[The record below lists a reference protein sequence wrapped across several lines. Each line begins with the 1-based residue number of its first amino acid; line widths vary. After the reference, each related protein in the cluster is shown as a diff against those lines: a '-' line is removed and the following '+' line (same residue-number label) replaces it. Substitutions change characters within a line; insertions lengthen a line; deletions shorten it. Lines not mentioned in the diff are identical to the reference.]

1 MSKIPPIPL
10 GLPFALTSVGSCISE
25 VYNFLRL
32 HPLTVKLK
40 NDWSSSTTQSSSSHL
55 PFYNEI
61 DNSLKSSLTDTQ
73 YAELL
78 RHINVYINT
87 VIKDKIAAPH
97 ESKLSTETS
106 QLIGSIIKE
115 NIINY
120 KYTLNPADIERIAG
134 IVKDRLV
141 GELDSKNDNSPFTLS
156 QVNLEEIS
164 SAVKADL
171 LKESFMTEVATE
183 SRADIDEIVFQI
195 ISSPKLFDIVDQRV
209 LAMKTDTSALI
220 ASQEL
225 MIQKLRD
232 EITQINSR
240 LVDGFSSN
248 KDFKLSMEQLRSH
261 QDTLA
266 AEVGRLE
273 RANSDKL
280 DGLLEHI
287 DLKISALNAKQ
298 NSAIDLHIREV
309 LMGIMGFKDTDGKA
323 LNNDDIENWVR
334 NIFVAKEYLEQRLA
348 ELTLNLSKVVKVEIN
363 LSAETLMKEIT
374 ERIKQDTITVIERN
388 NEQLLVKSAE
398 AAASVSAR
406 VGGQLNEED
415 IKRIVQA
422 AMAVYDADKTGL
434 VDYALESAGGEIIS
448 TRYVQCVHMLG
459 SYIHKDWF
467 LKLNTHGAAILNTS

>member
-10 GLPFALTSVGSCISE
+10 GLPIALTTVGSYISE

-32 HPLTVKLK
+32 HPLTVNWK
-40 NDWSSSTTQSSSSHL
+40 NGWSSSTSQSSSSHL
-55 PFYNEI
+55 PLYNEI

-87 VIKDKIAAPH
+87 VIKDKVAVPH
-97 ESKLSTETS
+97 ENKVSKETS

-120 KYTLNPADIERIAG
+120 KYTLNTADIERIAG
-134 IVKDRLV
+134 IVKERLV
-141 GELDSKNDNSPFTLS
+141 GELDSKHANSPFTLS

-164 SAVKADL
+164 RAVKADL
-171 LKESFMTEVATE
+171 LKESKMNDGTKKL
-183 SRADIDEIVFQI
+183 RIDIDEIVFQI

-209 LAMKTDTSALI
+209 LAIKTDTSALI

-232 EITQINSR
+232 EITQISSR
-240 LVDGFSSN
+240 LADGLNSN
-248 KDFKLSMEQLRSH
+248 NDFKLSVEQLRSH
-261 QDTLA
+261 QDKLY
-266 AEVGRLE
+266 EEIGRLD
-273 RANSDKL
+273 RSNSDKL
-280 DGLLEHI
+280 DGLLDQI
-287 DLKISALNAKQ
+287 DLKISVLSEKQ
-298 NSAIDLHIREV
+298 NNAIDIHIREV
-309 LMGIMGFKDTDGKA
+309 LMGIMGYKGSNGKA

-348 ELTLNLSKVVKVEIN
+348 ELTLNINEVVKVEIN
-363 LSAETLMKEIT
+363 LSAETLMKEIS

-388 NEQLLVKSAE
+388 NEQILVKSAE
-398 AAASVSAR
+398 AAASFGAKASA
-406 VGGQLNEED
+406 GGQLNEED

-422 AMAVYDADKTGL
+422 AMTVYDADKTGL

-448 TRYVQCVHMLG
+448 TRYVHWVHIWEIK
-459 SYIHKDWF
+459 S
-467 LKLNTHGAAILNTS
+467 